1 MNPNSGRFSL
11 LAVTA
16 ILAVAIAAGST
27 SQAFAKPPV
36 PAPPNSP
43 TLTQQS
49 DLGTVLNLT
58 AEQKKKIQAISA
70 ARGKD
75 IIAAL
80 TPVQRQKFIAAVKS
94 GKPAV
99 QVLQSLDL
107 SVDQKKKIFNILKDN
122 SDQIKA
128 VLTPEQIKKVQQ
140 LQAQKQT
147 KPK

>member
-11 LAVTA
+11 LAVT

-27 SQAFAKPPV
+27 SQAFAKPPAP
-36 PAPPNSP
+36 PAPNTPA
-43 TLTQQS
+43 LTQQS
-49 DLGTVLNLT
+49 DLGAVLNLT
-58 AEQKKKIQAISA
+58 ADQKKKIQTISA

-75 IIAAL
+75 IVGAL
-80 TPVQRQKFIAAVKS
+80 TPAQREKFIAAVKS

-107 SVDQKKKIFNILKDN
+107 SVDQKKKIFNILKAN

-140 LQAQKQT
+140 LQAQRQT